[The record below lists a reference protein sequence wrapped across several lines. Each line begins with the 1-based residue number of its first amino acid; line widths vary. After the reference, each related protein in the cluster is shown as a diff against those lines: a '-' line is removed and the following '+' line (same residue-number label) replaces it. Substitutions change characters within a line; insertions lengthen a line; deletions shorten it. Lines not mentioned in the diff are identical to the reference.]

1 MYIYIVRR
9 EPKQLTI
16 LARWKWIDL
25 ISIPPSWFAKPWTHT
40 LFNIRSITF
49 CCFFFFMF
57 LLAALN
63 KFHAQSYPA
72 ILRSLCMQNKENN
85 NMDVFLLLFISQILG
100 YNLYGCLLSIV
111 RPSNRLN
118 RSLTLY
124 ANHVPKRR
132 ITRIYIYIYVWSS
145 GEVLVQN
152 YYQ

>member
-9 EPKQLTI
+9 KPKQLTI

-85 NMDVFLLLFISQILG
+85 NMDVFFCCLFLKFEDITYTAVYCLLFAHRIVW
-100 YNLYGCLLSIV
+100 IV
-111 RPSNRLN
+111 RLRYM
-118 RSLTLY
+118 LTMF
-124 ANHVPKRR
+124 RR
-132 ITRIYIYIYVWSS
+132 
-145 GEVLVQN
+145 EE
-152 YYQ
+152 